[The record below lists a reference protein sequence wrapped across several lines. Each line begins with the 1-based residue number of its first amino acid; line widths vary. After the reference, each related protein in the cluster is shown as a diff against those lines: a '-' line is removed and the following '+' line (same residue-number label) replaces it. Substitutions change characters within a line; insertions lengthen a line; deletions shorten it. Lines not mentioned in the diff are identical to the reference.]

1 MITNRVP
8 PRRQERAKSIRR
20 STRFRTLS
28 GLRACLPLAL
38 VTIGALA
45 CSEVKTAEKS
55 SPSPASTKTTGIL
68 AEQMIGDMVAA
79 FTPPEESV
87 VSAVKDDWLR
97 RRRQIMARMKKGDE
111 QLGGLLIQAFRTGKE
126 YIIPV
131 RSGLIEAAAYANP
144 KAATPILVELIQNYG
159 EDIGLRT
166 DACRFIGETAPEKA
180 IEVLGGILFSTE
192 RSSTMPNEEA
202 MLSGWL
208 EGHRKLGQ
216 APGIQLANIAT
227 DIQRDHST
235 RHLAIRAL
243 GEYPSKISFSALDE
257 VIHES
262 SGNSYMRI
270 LAAQSM
276 VAIGE
281 PEQYCPIFAL
291 VYDRE
296 SDINFQIFLADM
308 IEVHCQ

>member
-1 MITNRVP
+1 M
-8 PRRQERAKSIRR
+8 SIAQSSRI
-20 STRFRTLS
+20 RTLRAL
-28 GLRACLPLAL
+28 GACLPLAFA
-38 VTIGALA
+38 TFGALGCGQA
-45 CSEVKTAEKS
+45 EIAEKS
-55 SPSPASTKTTGIL
+55 TPSVESSGIL
-68 AEQMIGDMVAA
+68 AEQAIGDMVAA
-79 FTPPEESV
+79 LTPPEESV
-87 VSAVKDDWLR
+87 VSSVKDDWLR
-97 RRRQIMARMKKGDE
+97 RRRQIMARMKRGDE
-111 QLGGLLIQAFRTGKE
+111 EMGSLLIQAFRTGKD

-131 RSGLIEAAAYANP
+131 RSGLIEAAAYSNP
-144 KAATPILVELIQNYG
+144 KAAAPILVELIQNYG

-166 DACRFIGETAPEKA
+166 DACRFLGEAAPEQA

-202 MLSGWL
+202 MLDGWL
-208 EGHRKLGQ
+208 DGHRKLGTS
-216 APGIQLANIAT
+216 PGIQLANIAT

-243 GEYPSKISFSALDE
+243 GDYPSKISFSALDE

-276 VAIGE
+276 VTIGE

-291 VYDRE
+291 VYERE
-296 SDINFQIFLADM
+296 SDINFQVFLANM
-308 IEVHCQ
+308 IETHCQ

>member
-1 MITNRVP
+1 M
-8 PRRQERAKSIRR
+8 
-20 STRFRTLS
+20 
-28 GLRACLPLAL
+28 PLAFA
-38 VTIGALA
+38 TFGALGCGQA
-45 CSEVKTAEKS
+45 EIAEKS
-55 SPSPASTKTTGIL
+55 TPSVESSGIL
-68 AEQMIGDMVAA
+68 AEQAIGDMVAA
-79 FTPPEESV
+79 LTPPEESV
-87 VSAVKDDWLR
+87 VSSVKDDWLR
-97 RRRQIMARMKKGDE
+97 RRRQIMARMKRGDE
-111 QLGGLLIQAFRTGKE
+111 EMGSLLIQAFRTGKD

-131 RSGLIEAAAYANP
+131 RSGLIEAAAYSNP
-144 KAATPILVELIQNYG
+144 KAAAPILVELIQNYG

-166 DACRFIGETAPEKA
+166 DACRFLGEAAPEQA

-202 MLSGWL
+202 MLDGWL
-208 EGHRKLGQ
+208 DGHRKLGTS
-216 APGIQLANIAT
+216 PGIQLANIAT

-243 GEYPSKISFSALDE
+243 GDYPSKISFSALDE

-276 VAIGE
+276 VTIGE

-291 VYDRE
+291 VYERE
-296 SDINFQIFLADM
+296 SDINFQVFLANM
-308 IEVHCQ
+308 IETHCQ